1 MLFWI
6 VSAPHIVLVSMTSNI
21 ILSQFDITPMGDVPK
36 CAIRHSR
43 EDITSVLDLTSDY
56 VDQGRMNLF

>member
-1 MLFWI
+1 MMFWI
-6 VSAPHIVLVSMTSNI
+6 VSAPHNVVLASMTS

-56 VDQGRMNLF
+56 VDRGRMNLF